1 MKVVPRLHDDLR
13 ALMELL
19 QPEIPPKWTIH
30 TKQGA
35 SVVYGFGDASGSRF
49 GTLFTE
55 AGKFTYAHGQ
65 WNEEHKAKT
74 SNF

>member
-35 SVVYGFGDASGSRF
+35 SVVYGFGDASGSGF
-49 GTLFTE
+49 GTLFT
-55 AGKFTYAHGQ
+55 
-65 WNEEHKAKT
+65 
-74 SNF
+74 